1 MQDQNWKLEVTDN
14 RDNMEK
20 ADMRWASI
28 SEYVMKKTR
37 SDEGAS
43 YYRDKDA
50 CRDKWQGIYGDYK
63 RIYDY
68 LKGTGVN
75 QVYEELIPKERA
87 NAGLPRHFSPYYY
100 QLIHSF
106 CKDSPNV
113 ELPHARDSSGPY

>member
-50 CRDKWQGIYGDYK
+50 CRDKWQGIYGDY
-63 RIYDY
+63 
-68 LKGTGVN
+68 
-75 QVYEELIPKERA
+75 EELIPKERA